1 MKSTTG
7 KRGIAVPLI
16 SAAAAWLL
24 YRNRHRL
31 PAPAADRHDCSA
43 HTVSTPRATPP
54 AAAPLPA
61 TRWKAYGELLLRA
74 ARAWSAHRAA
84 SKGAAL
90 ALYTLFS
97 LAPMLLL
104 VVALAGLFFGREQV
118 SLALLQQMQDLM
130 GQQGAAAVRTLLSHS
145 EQRSDGVLAGAISL
159 VLLLI
164 GATSAFAELKDSLDE
179 LWDQPPATGAGWWNL
194 LRQRF
199 LSFGLILVL
208 VLMLLISLT
217 VSTALAA
224 LAGLLD
230 GWAASASFQL
240 LSQGISS
247 LLTFLIVS
255 GLFAAIFKY
264 LPEAPVAWRDVAVG
278 SLLTALLFTLGKT
291 LIGLYL
297 GNGGVSTAYGAAAS
311 VVVLISWIYYSAQI
325 FFYGALFTHEYARTL
340 GSHAAETV
348 TRQRSAQH
356 DRVSSS

>member
-1 MKSTTG
+1 MKSSTDT
-7 KRGIAVPLI
+7 RGIVVTLI
-16 SAAAAWLL
+16 SATAAYLL

-31 PAPAADRHDCSA
+31 PAPAATQHDRSA
-43 HTVSTPRATPP
+43 RPAPVELATLP
-54 AAAPLPA
+54 AATALPTA
-61 TRWKAYGELLLRA
+61 RWKAYLELLLRA
-74 ARAWSAHRAA
+74 ARAWSDHRAA

-104 VVALAGLFFGREQV
+104 VVSLAGLFFGSDQV
-118 SLALLQQMQDLM
+118 SQALLQQMQDLM
-130 GQQGAAAVRTLLSHS
+130 GQQGADAVRTLLNHS
-145 EQRSDGVLAGAISL
+145 EQRSDGALAGAISI
-159 VLLLI
+159 VLLLV

-179 LWDQPPATGAGWWNL
+179 LWELPPTTGAGWWNL
-194 LRQRF
+194 LRERF

-224 LAGLLD
+224 LGTLLD
-230 GWAASASFQL
+230 GWASSASFQL
-240 LSQGISS
+240 VSQGISS
-247 LLTFLIVS
+247 LLTFLIVT

-264 LPEAPVAWRDVAVG
+264 LPDAPVAWRDVAVG
-278 SLLTALLFTLGKT
+278 SVLTALLFTLGKT

-325 FFYGALFTHEYARTL
+325 FFYGALFTHEYAHTL
-340 GSHAAETV
+340 GSHAPQTISG
-348 TRQRSAQH
+348 TRAAGN
-356 DRVSSS
+356 DRRPSS